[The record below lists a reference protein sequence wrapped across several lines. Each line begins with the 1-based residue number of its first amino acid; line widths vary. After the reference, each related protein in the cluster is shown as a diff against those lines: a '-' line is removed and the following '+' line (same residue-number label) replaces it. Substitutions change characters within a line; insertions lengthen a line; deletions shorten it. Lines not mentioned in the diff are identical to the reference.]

1 MSDMSINQ
9 LLPSIGAGADK
20 AAAGNNPGNA
30 FDAVLTDAFNK
41 VASLQNEAD
50 KAIAGL
56 ANGGEITDAV
66 IAMEKADM
74 SFSVMVEVRN
84 KLISAYEDVMR
95 IQV

>member
-1 MSDMSINQ
+1 MRINDIQ
-9 LLPSIGAGADK
+9 SSAGSGIGR
-20 AAAGNNPGNA
+20 AAGETKNTGNA

-41 VASLQNEAD
+41 VTSLQNEAD

-56 ANGGEITDAV
+56 TQGGEIADAV

-84 KLISAYEDVMR
+84 KLISAYEDIMR